1 LKLCNINLQRVIFT
15 LLIVLAGS
23 NASAGMLV
31 EKQQF
36 ETSDF
41 VTFAGKTIKQVKVGW
56 ESYGSLNAKKD
67 NVILITHY
75 FTGNS
80 HAAGKYSE
88 DDQQAGYWDAIIG
101 PGKAIDTD
109 RYFVISVDS
118 LVNAGVNDPHVI
130 TTGPAS
136 IDPDTGK
143 PYGLS
148 FPVVTIRDFV
158 NVQKAVLESL
168 GIDKLYAVVGASM
181 GSMQAIDWAAA
192 YPQWVPRMIS
202 VIGSAQSDP
211 WAVATLEQ
219 WSTAIRLDSNW
230 QEGNYYDQQPPLEGL
245 TAALM
250 LITQSSLYPDF
261 INQVGASEGIGHI
274 SLEAGPLNDI
284 RQPYKF
290 IQWLQGR
297 AQMRASTMDA
307 NHILY
312 LVRANQLFVAGH
324 PALALLSTDQQKN
337 LELGLQNVRAK
348 SLFLASHN
356 DLLLRPEMAKHAYN
370 TLKQLGKSTEYTE
383 IQGNA
388 GHLNGLTNI
397 SSQAQRISDFLRN

>member
-1 LKLCNINLQRVIFT
+1 LKLCKINLQRAIFT
-15 LLIVLAGS
+15 LLFMLTGS
-23 NASAGMLV
+23 NVSASMLV

-36 ETSDF
+36 ESNDF

-88 DDQQAGYWDAIIG
+88 DDPQAGYWDAIIG

-118 LVNAGVNDPHVI
+118 LVNAGVHDPHVI

-136 IDPDTGK
+136 IDPSTNK

-230 QEGNYYDQQPPLEGL
+230 QEGNYYGQQRPMAGL

-250 LITQSSLYPDF
+250 LITQSSLHPDF
-261 INQVGASEGIGHI
+261 INQVGASDGIGHI
-274 SLEAGPLNDI
+274 ALEAGPLNDI
-284 RQPYKF
+284 RQPYKL
-290 IQWLQGR
+290 IQWLQDR
-297 AQMRASTMDA
+297 AQLRASTMDA

-324 PALALLSTDQQKN
+324 PALAQLSTDQQGN
-337 LELGLQNVRAK
+337 LQLGLSNVCAK
-348 SLFLASHN
+348 SLFLASGN

-370 TLKQLGKSTEYTE
+370 TLKKLGKSAEYAE
-383 IQGNA
+383 ISGNA

-397 SSQAQRISDFLRN
+397 GSQAQRISDFLRD

>member
-1 LKLCNINLQRVIFT
+1 MKLHNINLQGAIFT
-15 LLIVLAGS
+15 LLFMLAGS
-23 NASAGMLV
+23 KVSANMLV

-36 ETSDF
+36 ETQDF
-41 VTFAGKTIKQVKVGW
+41 VTYGGKTIKQVRVGW
-56 ESYGSLNAKKD
+56 ESYGTLNAKKD

-80 HAAGKYSE
+80 HAAGKYNE

-101 PGKAIDTD
+101 SGKAIDTE
-109 RYFVISVDS
+109 RFFVISVDS
-118 LVNAGVNDPHVI
+118 LVNAGVHDPHVI

-136 IDPDTGK
+136 IDPSTGK

-158 NVQKAVLESL
+158 NIQKAVLESL
-168 GIDKLYAVVGASM
+168 GISKLYAVVGASM

-219 WSTAIRLDSNW
+219 WATAIRLDNNW
-230 QEGNYYDQQPPLEGL
+230 QEGNYYGSQKPEAGL
-245 TAALM
+245 TAALVQ
-250 LITQSSLYPDF
+250 ITLSSLHPDF
-261 INQVGASEGIGHI
+261 INQVGASNSIGHI
-274 SLEAGPLNDI
+274 SLEAAPLNDI
-284 RQPYKF
+284 RQPYKL
-290 IQWLQGR
+290 IKWLQGR
-297 AQMRASTMDA
+297 AQLRARTMDA

-324 PALALLSTDQQKN
+324 PALTGLTKNQQEN
-337 LELGLQNVRAK
+337 LQFGLKDMRAK
-348 SLFLASHN
+348 SLFLASVN
-356 DLLLRPEMAKHAYN
+356 DLLLRPELAKHAVS
-370 TLKQLGKSTEYTE
+370 TLTKLGKSAEYQE
-383 IQGNA
+383 IQGEA

-397 SSQAQRISDFLRN
+397 ASQTQRISNFLRD